1 MAMEANLYI
10 SSLYD
15 LGKSIV
21 QRELTAFENRVKKWA
36 LINKN
41 NRKIFLTPP
50 YPLQSIDY
58 LLSDQKRDVVVVSWT
73 RFILPI

>member
-21 QRELTAFENRVKKWA
+21 QWELTVVQIRLKPWA

-41 NRKIFLTPP
+41 NQKIFFF
-50 YPLQSIDY
+50 YAPLP
-58 LLSDQKRDVVVVSWT
+58 L
-73 RFILPI
+73 